1 VSVTSLLEN
10 RRVAAAK
17 LIELT
22 SDLADCIGPSI
33 SRLPK
38 KMSLEAQRLARVE
51 DRKTQLRK
59 LDMIHDFASLLSKL
73 LPGIADELG
82 LEQVPI
88 QVCLRQIGTTV
99 DAMSRS

>member
-1 VSVTSLLEN
+1 VTSLLEN

-33 SRLPK
+33 SRLP
-38 KMSLEAQRLARVE
+38 
-51 DRKTQLRK
+51 KTQLRK